1 MVCLKV
7 FIGK

>member
-1 MVCLKV
+1 MPV